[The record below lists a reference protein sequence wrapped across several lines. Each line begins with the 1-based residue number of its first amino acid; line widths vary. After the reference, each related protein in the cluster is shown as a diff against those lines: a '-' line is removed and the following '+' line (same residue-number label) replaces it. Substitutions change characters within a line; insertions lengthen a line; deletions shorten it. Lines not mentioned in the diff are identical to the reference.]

1 MGKQITKNLKSEYY
15 KLEEFTKS
23 VTAAKL
29 DINNEPPMEVVSN
42 LQYGVEMILDP
53 LRRCFGKPIVINSGY
68 RCKELNK
75 AVGGVPNSWH
85 QKGNAADIKISSQPD
100 AEKIFNI
107 LKNLPSVDTVLF
119 EHSKAAQ
126 WLHVQWDRTKSP
138 RQHFNFNYKA

>member
-100 AEKIFNI
+100 AEIQYLKESAISRYSFVRAFKSSSMVARTMGQNKI
-107 LKNLPSVDTVLF
+107 
-119 EHSKAAQ
+119 
-126 WLHVQWDRTKSP
+126 TKTTF
-138 RQHFNFNYKA
+138 QL